1 MNEREAL
8 SFSERRNFTHWAPT
22 EVPPQKHITGA
33 LLAGLILRGGF
44 SVSKRSSCL
53 AEVHAG
59 DPGTL
64 Q

>member
-1 MNEREAL
+1 MIIFLGAL
-8 SFSERRNFTHWAPT
+8 KFHALGLS
-22 EVPPQKHITGA
+22 EVPPKKHITGA
-33 LLAGLILRGGF
+33 LLAGLILRGGY